1 MSTTKN
7 QGSKISSIK
16 LVTNQKAEKRY
27 TFKSKYNMP
36 NKTSNT
42 LIKKYTQETAPVKE
56 RPPINVNFKQAE
68 KDITKEIPTH
78 LLCNICKKLVKV
90 PTKCYQCNALF
101 CKNCLSKVLEKK
113 HKCPKCFKIISENLL
128 KNENF
133 DNEFKNTFIK
143 CKHTGCKEALNLYDY
158 EEHLLKCEFR
168 HIKHTSDIDNL
179 VYFNNLPFNEDPYSN
194 NIIMDYSMMKVK
206 NEMKMANENSYVEN
220 DEKIEEKLNNLV
232 QGKDNSLNVHN
243 DIINNIKMLEE
254 DNTILDNKKNEVNKI
269 IKELQSK
276 IDLHEII
283 KA

>member
-1 MSTTKN
+1 M
-7 QGSKISSIK
+7 
-16 LVTNQKAEKRY
+16 
-27 TFKSKYNMP
+27 
-36 NKTSNT
+36 
-42 LIKKYTQETAPVKE
+42 
-56 RPPINVNFKQAE
+56 
-68 KDITKEIPTH
+68 
-78 LLCNICKKLVKV
+78 
-90 PTKCYQCNALF
+90 
-101 CKNCLSKVLEKK
+101 
-113 HKCPKCFKIISENLL
+113 
-128 KNENF
+128 
-133 DNEFKNTFIK
+133 
-143 CKHTGCKEALNLYDY
+143 
-158 EEHLLKCEFR
+158 LKCEFR

-220 DEKIEEKLNNLV
+220 DEKIEEKFNNLV